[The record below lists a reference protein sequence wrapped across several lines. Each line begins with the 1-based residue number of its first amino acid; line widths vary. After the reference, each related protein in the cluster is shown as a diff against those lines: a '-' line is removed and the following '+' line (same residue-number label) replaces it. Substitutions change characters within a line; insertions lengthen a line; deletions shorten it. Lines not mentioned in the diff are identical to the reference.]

1 MEGKKE
7 YQRNLQHLQAQLEM
21 AQEQRKSLD
30 LASVKK
36 KLEDCEQML
45 QYCTQMRMKNKMKDY
60 EVESKE
66 WWEVVVEYFTKELE
80 KILVQHRANE
90 RILRYKLEVYQKHFP
105 EFICDNLISTKV
117 LGQDEENEAAPV
129 KQHKRKK
136 CKLRNHKILKVEQL
150 KRRRYN
156 QRNHKT
162 LKEGVRKKKSHR
174 QFKNRKRWTFFQ

>member
-60 EVESKE
+60 EVDFKE
-66 WWEVVVEYFTKELE
+66 WWEVAKEYFLKELE
-80 KILVQHRANE
+80 K
-90 RILRYKLEVYQKHFP
+90 
-105 EFICDNLISTKV
+105 NL
-117 LGQDEENEAAPV
+117 A
-129 KQHKRKK
+129 
-136 CKLRNHKILKVEQL
+136 
-150 KRRRYN
+150 
-156 QRNHKT
+156 
-162 LKEGVRKKKSHR
+162 
-174 QFKNRKRWTFFQ
+174 